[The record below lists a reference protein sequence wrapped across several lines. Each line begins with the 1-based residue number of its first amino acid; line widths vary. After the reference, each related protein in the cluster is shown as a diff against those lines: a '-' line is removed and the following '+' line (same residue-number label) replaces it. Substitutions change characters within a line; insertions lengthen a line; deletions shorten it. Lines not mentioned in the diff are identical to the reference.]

1 MKKGLLGIDIG
12 SKQIKLVSKDKCV
25 IYQTPDNC
33 VEGDEL
39 IAYDGMSDLLR
50 TLIKE
55 NNINGKNVSLIV
67 PDSLVY
73 IDRIK
78 MPYMTSKQL
87 EVNLP
92 YEFKDVVGKNKD
104 DYLYDY
110 AYVSTIY
117 DDNNNPIELE
127 LVGTC
132 VLKSLID
139 KYSEM
144 FKKAN
149 LKLVKAEPRQMAI
162 SNLLLKQGVLGNIAL
177 LDLGYNYT
185 RVDFFKDGLY
195 DATRI
200 IESGIKDMNKLASD
214 TFYCDNHLSLSYL
227 NNNKDDILNSK
238 AMKDIYDDLILKI
251 NRAINY
257 YSYENQDN
265 NLNNLYVYGGGC
277 SYKELLNSLK
287 SDININVLSISEL
300 YDANGFE
307 KDALGALG
315 AIE

>member
-1 MKKGLLGIDIG
+1 MRKDLLGIDIG
-12 SKQIKLVSKDKCV
+12 SKEIKLVCKDKFV
-25 IYQTPDNC
+25 SYQTPDNC

-39 IAYDGMSDLLR
+39 IAFDGMSDLLK

-55 NNINGKNVSLIV
+55 NNIKCKNVSLV
-67 PDSLVY
+67 LPDSLVY

-78 MPYMTSKQL
+78 MPYMTTKQL

-127 LVGTC
+127 LIGTC
-132 VLKSLID
+132 VLKSVINNYAD
-139 KYSEM
+139 M

-162 SNLLLKQGVLGNIAL
+162 SNLLIKNEELGNIAL

-185 RVDFFKDGLY
+185 RIDFFKDGLY

-200 IESGIKDMNKLASD
+200 LESGVKDMNKIASD
-214 TFYCDNHLSLSYL
+214 TFYCDDHLSLSYL
-227 NNNKDDILNSK
+227 KNNKDNILDNK
-238 AMKDIYDDLILKI
+238 KMNEFYDDLILTI

-257 YSYENQDN
+257 YLYENQDN
-265 NLNNLYVYGGGC
+265 TLSDVYVYGGGVHFEQLF
-277 SYKELLNSLK
+277 KRIKTDLNL
-287 SDININVLSISEL
+287 NVLDFKE
-300 YDANGFE
+300 G
-307 KDALGALG
+307 KDSLSALGATL
-315 AIE
+315 